1 MTFSNMKTLKKLPSF
16 YADVSPAYLPPIC
29 HFPSFDEK
37 GNLPTLEEDI
47 LNEDEKWLKETTN
60 MPWSISHARKNISA
74 KAVPDISA
82 MLAIGRDNS
91 KFPATI
97 KHILDVLDPAIDY
110 LNPEQPMVVGFDQPL
125 YAIAKRLQWYQ
136 PDQYG
141 HQKLVIMLGALYIE
155 IAMLRCLGDWL
166 QDRDGSLLTGH
177 NIAPSKYAQEV
188 TVKVLYKLML
198 CVFKILNECY
208 SEDEREQRFREW
220 CDKMKERSPQFQ
232 FWHTALLMEMDYLI
246 FLRSIRSRNF
256 DPYVR
261 SLDKLLLWVFAF
273 DHYNYAGWMSV
284 HQFDMEMLHKINHLV
299 YQEFHGNGNFV
310 VARTNNDFS
319 SMALDQRHEQLN

>member
-1 MTFSNMKTLKKLPSF
+1 MDGTAASVNQNLSENFIGVSIKPMTFSNMKTWKKLPSF
-16 YADVSPAYLPPIC
+16 YTDVSPAYLPPIC
-29 HFPSFDEK
+29 HFPSFEEN
-37 GNLPTLEEDI
+37 GNFPTLEEDI

-141 HQKLVIMLGALYIE
+141 YQKLVIMLGALHIE

-166 QDRDGSLLTGH
+166 QDSGWLTSLSNAGVTSPGNEPLLTRH
-177 NIAPSKYAQEV
+177 IIAPSK
-188 TVKVLYKLML
+188 
-198 CVFKILNECY
+198 
-208 SEDEREQRFREW
+208 
-220 CDKMKERSPQFQ
+220 
-232 FWHTALLMEMDYLI
+232 
-246 FLRSIRSRNF
+246 
-256 DPYVR
+256 
-261 SLDKLLLWVFAF
+261 
-273 DHYNYAGWMSV
+273 
-284 HQFDMEMLHKINHLV
+284 
-299 YQEFHGNGNFV
+299 
-310 VARTNNDFS
+310 
-319 SMALDQRHEQLN
+319 